1 LIYKTSCRKFKG
13 QKLLEKEIRSMK
25 IGGVHEV
32 KERLFRGGMLT
43 GEATL
48 FLMMSKGEKEKDQK
62 RKNRSMKKGG
72 ETPRGY
78 TLFH

>member
-1 LIYKTSCRKFKG
+1 
-13 QKLLEKEIRSMK
+13 MN
-25 IGGVHEV
+25 IGGAHEV
-32 KERLFRGGMLT
+32 KDRLFREGMPT
-43 GEATL
+43 GEVTL
-48 FLMMSKGEKEKDQK
+48 FLMMSKGEKEKDHK